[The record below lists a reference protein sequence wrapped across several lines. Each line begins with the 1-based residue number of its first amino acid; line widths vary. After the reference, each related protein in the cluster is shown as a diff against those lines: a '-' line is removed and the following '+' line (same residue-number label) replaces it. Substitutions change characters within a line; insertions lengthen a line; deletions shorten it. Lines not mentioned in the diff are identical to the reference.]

1 MELHIKPNQQES
13 GTSLLRYAPTVILS
27 IQVKKE
33 RLKPK
38 VELKDLEENINQIN
52 FHSIV
57 FETTRKDMNL
67 IFSIEDKM

>member
-13 GTSLLRYAPTVILS
+13 ETSQLRYAPTVILS

-57 FETTRKDMNL
+57 FETMRKDMNI